1 MLKNLRLRDQS
12 LVFVAISVA
21 FLVLSVNGL
30 NDRQERGLVLRSI
43 VLTVV
48 SIVALLINVLKVPA
62 KHRVALNIV
71 GGIVVLAAAC
81 LTLINTKFHFLK
93 NDKEGTIELLK
104 SDDKTTKANAI
115 VGTVAAGVA
124 IIVGGCHLLSC

>member
-21 FLVLSVNGL
+21 FLVLSVLGFS
-30 NDRQERGLVLRSI
+30 DQKESGLVLRSI

-62 KHRVALNIV
+62 KHRVALNVV
-71 GGIVVLAAAC
+71 GGIVVLTAAC
-81 LTLINTKFHFLK
+81 LTLINTKFLK
-93 NDKEGTIELLK
+93 NKDKEGTIELLK
-104 SDDKTTKANAI
+104 SDDKTAKATAI